1 MKQQLQFVTLGVSDL
16 HKMKAFYVEKFG
28 WKPMKETDGIV
39 FFQLNGI
46 ILGLFPAEE
55 LARDIGVPN
64 SGEGFK
70 KFSLAINFNSEEEV
84 DVAFE
89 EMKGKGVEI
98 VKVPERVF
106 WGGYSGYVAD
116 TDGNYWELAF
126 NPFLEM
132 DNNGKVLNHR

>member
-1 MKQQLQFVTLGVSDL
+1 MKQQLHFVTLGVSDL
-16 HKMKAFYVEKFG
+16 KKMKAFYVEKFG

-55 LARDIGVPN
+55 LAADIGIPGR
-64 SGEGFK
+64 GEGFK

-84 DVAFE
+84 DVAFR
-89 EMKGKGVEI
+89 EMKDKGVEI
-98 VKVPERVF
+98 VKGPERVF

-116 TDGNYWELAF
+116 ADGNHWELAF

-132 DNNGKVLNHR
+132 DINGKVLNHK